1 MLSSHNLRRVS
12 ALEYLIKDQDL
23 KLPSAPAIAVRIL
36 ELVKRDDF
44 TFGELSAILQSDPAL
59 AGRIMKLANSGLY
72 SLPRKITSIDKAVS
86 VLGVNALKNIALSFV
101 LNKQFQG
108 PRRERFDY
116 DWFWRRS
123 ITAAVAGELIAT
135 TIGYRSDET
144 FITTLLQDIGIL
156 VMFGCRPDDYLSVL
170 DEKAVT
176 GLPVNIVE
184 KQVFGFDHQEIG
196 A

>member
-1 MLSSHNLRRVS
+1 MTPSHTVGSVS
-12 ALEYLIKDQDL
+12 ALDSLINDQDL

-36 ELVKRDDF
+36 EVVKCDDF
-44 TFGELSAILQSDPAL
+44 TFDELAAIIQSDPPL

-72 SLPRKITSIDKAVS
+72 SFPRKITSIDKAVS

-123 ITAAVAGELIAT
+123 ITA
-135 TIGYRSDET
+135 
-144 FITTLLQDIGIL
+144 
-156 VMFGCRPDDYLSVL
+156 
-170 DEKAVT
+170 
-176 GLPVNIVE
+176 
-184 KQVFGFDHQEIG
+184 
-196 A
+196 